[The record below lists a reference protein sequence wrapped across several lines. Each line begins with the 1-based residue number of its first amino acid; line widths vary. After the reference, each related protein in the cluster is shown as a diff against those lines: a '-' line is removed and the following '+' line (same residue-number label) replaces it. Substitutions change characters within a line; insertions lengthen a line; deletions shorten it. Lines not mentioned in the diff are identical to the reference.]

1 MNFDTMT
8 DWTTTFNSI
17 PSEELD
23 KLAVLRIME
32 CTNGIIQYM
41 YRDKAPDALSL
52 EDTREAM
59 KFSMSSI
66 KQMQI
71 VLDNETI
78 DFADDTKEIMG
89 RVRDLYVRGMKQNDD
104 VAYEEFLIASKACM
118 IACGSSRLLA
128 ARDKLFS
135 ECYSM
140 PPHTWDYGLG
150 YCINFM
156 KT

>member
-1 MNFDTMT
+1 MST
-8 DWTTTFNSI
+8 DWQTTFNSL
-17 PSEELD
+17 SSTELD

-41 YRDKAPDALSL
+41 YRDDAPDALSL
-52 EDTREAM
+52 EETREAM

-78 DFADDTKEIMG
+78 NFDDNTKEIMG

-104 VAYEEFLIASKACM
+104 VAYEEFLVASKACM
-118 IACGSSRLLA
+118 IACGADRLQV

-150 YCINFM
+150 YCFNFM